1 MSPLPGHEALSST
14 LRPVTTSTNSDE
26 IIMKGN
32 RAPTSNAITTSA
44 TYTTATVTTRPNL
57 RVFGDRQHEAPGFE
71 SHNRQ
76 VGYLPY
82 VQPMNNTIQ
91 GHQSNDIALAI
102 QQLASS
108 NEIAS
113 LPKSELLTFD
123 SSSKNYNRFMAS
135 FKVNIENKRS
145 TDDTTKLTYLIQ
157 YCEGKSRSLIENCIM
172 MNSTEGLA
180 EAKRLLEQEYGKPH
194 DIARSFLIL

>member
-1 MSPLPGHEALSST
+1 METVKDRNTKPSKTGQTIELGVPKLDAEPETTSTNATTRPSFVPQYEPSTEKKFSSTSIPDRQWINDHLQTLNMSPLPGHEALSST
-14 LRPVTTSTNSDE
+14 LKPVRTSTNSDE
-26 IIMKGN
+26 ITMKGN
-32 RAPTSNAITTSA
+32 KAPTSNAITTSA
-44 TYTTATVTTRPNL
+44 TYTSATVTTRPNL

-91 GHQSNDIALAI
+91 GHQSIDIALAI

-123 SSSKNYNRFMAS
+123 SSSKN
-135 FKVNIENKRS
+135 
-145 TDDTTKLTYLIQ
+145 
-157 YCEGKSRSLIENCIM
+157 
-172 MNSTEGLA
+172 
-180 EAKRLLEQEYGKPH
+180 
-194 DIARSFLIL
+194 